1 MPSLCLCDG
10 ERKHLRSYTVTK
22 DDAISATV
30 CEAALATAAGTGF
43 FEPVM
48 IDDQQYVDGAFSAN
62 NPIEEVEG
70 EATDIWCPTTRQ
82 LKPLVECI
90 ISVGTGNP
98 GKTALDDK
106 IYLFL
111 TKTLVR
117 MALKPEEIERR
128 FVARW
133 NKEYS
138 EKRYFRFNVEQGL
151 QKVVLTEYSKEKMIE
166 SATYDYLHQ
175 ESQKSCIRDCIL
187 NLIEKEGTIFIPD
200 RFLAFGWIAKIP
212 QRKQGWILRRLYE

>member
-1 MPSLCLCDG
+1 
-10 ERKHLRSYTVTK
+10 
-22 DDAISATV
+22 
-30 CEAALATAAGTGF
+30 
-43 FEPVM
+43 
-48 IDDQQYVDGAFSAN
+48 
-62 NPIEEVEG
+62 
-70 EATDIWCPTTRQ
+70 
-82 LKPLVECI
+82 
-90 ISVGTGNP
+90 
-98 GKTALDDK
+98 
-106 IYLFL
+106 
-111 TKTLVR
+111 

-175 ESQKSCIRDCIL
+175 GSQKSCIRDCIL

-212 QRKQGWILRRLYE
+212 QRKQGWILRRLYEKASCLGRGSDIMNTENQENPTDQQPNVSGEAISIQG